1 MGSIDTAV
9 KVMAELEHGWNAGD
23 GLAFAAPFTEDAVFI
38 TIRGELHTGSQAI
51 GAGHDHILR
60 TIYSGSTVSYE
71 VTGARDVTDGVVV
84 AQARATLTAPTGPL
98 AGTSQAL
105 ATVVIVGDDDPR
117 IAAFHN
123 TLVA

>member
-1 MGSIDTAV
+1 MGSTDTAV

-23 GLAFAAPFTEDAVFI
+23 GHAFAAPFTEDATFV

-60 TIYSGSTVSYE
+60 TIYSGSTVTYE
-71 VTGARDVTDGVVV
+71 VVGASDLADGVVV

-98 AGTSQAL
+98 AGTSHAL
-105 ATVVIVGDDDPR
+105 ATVVIIGHDDPR